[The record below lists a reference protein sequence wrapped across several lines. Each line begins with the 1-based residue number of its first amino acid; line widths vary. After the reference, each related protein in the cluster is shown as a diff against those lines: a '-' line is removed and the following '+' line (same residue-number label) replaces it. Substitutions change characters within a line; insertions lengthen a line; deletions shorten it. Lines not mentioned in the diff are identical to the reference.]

1 MHAYQNMVYS
11 TAARLVGDPA
21 QAEDISQEVFL
32 RAYDHF
38 DDLQGSATAGG
49 WLKTVARNLSLN
61 HLTRY
66 RKRWQFFSDRR
77 DEEGEEE
84 TGPEFSVL
92 DSLLD
97 DVAAEERHRRI
108 ELALDQLPEHQRVP
122 LVLFHFEDLSYQ
134 DIATRLRVSVAKIK
148 IDIHRARTALTRLL
162 GSEDVPQ

>member
-1 MHAYQNMVYS
+1 MHAYQDMVYS

-32 RAYDHF
+32 RAYDRF

-77 DEEGEEE
+77 NEEGEEE
-84 TGPEFSVL
+84 TGPEFSVP

-134 DIATRLRVSVAKIK
+134 DIAMRLRVSVAKVK
-148 IDIHRARTALTRLL
+148 IDIHRARTALTRFL
-162 GSEDVPQ
+162 GPEDVPQ